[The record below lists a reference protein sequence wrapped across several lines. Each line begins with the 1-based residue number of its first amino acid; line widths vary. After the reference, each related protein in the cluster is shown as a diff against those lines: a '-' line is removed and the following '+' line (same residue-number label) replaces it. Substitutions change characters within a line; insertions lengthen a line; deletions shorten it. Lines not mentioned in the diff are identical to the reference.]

1 MFRLANARAE
11 RTVCG
16 ANVTQICRRPGGRLF
31 KVPEMFKSHIEFIS
45 LGGVAQLG
53 ERVVR
58 NDEVGSSILLL
69 STIFKARSFSTGL
82 FHIWAFPSLC
92 AVYVDSAC
100 ATGPGR
106 PATRR
111 RLARLVSPFS
121 ALGSQKIS
129 ENFASRAHAETLSR
143 QALANEVLQ

>member
-1 MFRLANARAE
+1 MFGLANARAE

-31 KVPEMFKSHIEFIS
+31 KVPEMFKSHIEFGS

-69 STIFKARSFSTGL
+69 STIFKAQPFSVGL
-82 FHIWAFPSLC
+82 FHIWASPGC
-92 AVYVDSAC
+92 A
-100 ATGPGR
+100 R
-106 PATRR
+106 
-111 RLARLVSPFS
+111 
-121 ALGSQKIS
+121 
-129 ENFASRAHAETLSR
+129 FASILRAL
-143 QALANEVLQ
+143 QAPAGQPQGAYLPA